1 MFMQNIKLILDE
13 INKDLSNLDEI
24 IKKRVKLKKSDN
36 LPNIKQFNKETIT
49 QISNNLDKLD
59 KIIKKLDEDS

>member
-1 MFMQNIKLILDE
+1 MQNIKLILDE

-24 IKKRVKLKKSDN
+24 IQKSVKLKKSYN
-36 LPNIKQFNKETIT
+36 LPNIKQINKETIT

-59 KIIKKLDEDS
+59 NIIKKLDEDS

>member
-24 IKKRVKLKKSDN
+24 ISKRIELKKSDN
-36 LPNIKQFNKETIT
+36 LPNNKQFNQETII
-49 QISNNLDKLD
+49 QLSNNLDKLD
-59 KIIKKLDEDS
+59 NIIKKLDEDS

>member
-1 MFMQNIKLILDE
+1 MQNIKLILDE

-59 KIIKKLDEDS
+59 KIIKKLDEVS

>member
-1 MFMQNIKLILDE
+1 MQNIKLILDE

-59 KIIKKLDEDS
+59 NIIKKLDEDS

>member
-1 MFMQNIKLILDE
+1 MQNIKLILDE

-59 KIIKKLDEDS
+59 NIIKKLDDDS

>member
-24 IKKRVKLKKSDN
+24 IQKSVKLKKSYN

-59 KIIKKLDEDS
+59 NIIKKLDEDS